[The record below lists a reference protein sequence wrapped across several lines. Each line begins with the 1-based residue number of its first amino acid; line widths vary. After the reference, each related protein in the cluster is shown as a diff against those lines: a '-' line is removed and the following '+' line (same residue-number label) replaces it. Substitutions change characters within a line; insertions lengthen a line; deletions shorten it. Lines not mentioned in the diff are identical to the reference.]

1 VTRTL
6 LRGAR
11 VVTMAV
17 GRPDAEHAD
26 ARALNLS
33 PANNPIATAL
43 NAGAENIEAV
53 MIGGHWRKRDHRL
66 VDVDLDEIKGR
77 LCESAERLVLTQ

>member
-1 VTRTL
+1 MQADLTVI
-6 LRGAR
+6 
-11 VVTMAV
+11 
-17 GRPDAEHAD
+17 D

-33 PANNPIATAL
+33 PANDPIATAL

-53 MIGGHWRKRDHRL
+53 MIGGRWRKRDHRL

-77 LCESAERLVLTQ
+77 LCESAERLLLPNRVTQGPYLPD